1 MRVAMLGF
9 GLIGGSIAQALRV
22 RAGGEDTLDGDSVW
36 SVAAWSPTG
45 GGPSAARAA
54 GVIDLDA
61 STPEAALAGADIVIL
76 AGPAPTCRDQLD
88 ALAGPWRTSLD
99 PRAVITDVA
108 STKVAIV
115 ERAATLGL
123 PFVGGHPMAGRESS
137 GYANAAAD
145 LFVDRPWVM
154 VPSSDETVTERV
166 EALARA
172 TGARPERMT
181 AAAHDSAVAAIS
193 HLPLVLAAA
202 LVEAVAGPTRSEAPD
217 DWPTASRLAAGGWRD
232 MTRLARGDVA
242 MGSGILATN
251 GPVIASRVADVIAVL
266 ERWKV
271 DLDVVDRGPDGDA
284 LADRLAAVRERLESM
299 P

>member
-22 RAGGEDTLDGDSVW
+22 PVDGEDTPDGHPW

-45 GGPSAARAA
+45 DGPAMARFA

-61 STPEAALAGADIVIL
+61 ATPDVALAGADIVVL
-76 AGPAPTCRDQLD
+76 AGPAPACLDQLD
-88 ALAGPWRTSLD
+88 ALAGPWRGALG

-108 STKVAIV
+108 STKAAIV

-123 PFVGGHPMAGRESS
+123 PFVGGHPMAGRETS
-137 GYANAAAD
+137 GYANAVAD
-145 LFVDRPWVM
+145 LFVDRPWVL
-154 VPSSDETVTERV
+154 VPSSDEAATERIA
-166 EALARA
+166 ALARA

-181 AAAHDSAVAAIS
+181 AAAHDAAVAAIS

-202 LVEAVAGPTRSEAPD
+202 LVEAVAGSGPAEAPD
-217 DWPTASRLAAGGWRD
+217 DWPIAARLAAGGWRD

-242 MGSGILATN
+242 MGAGILTTN
-251 GPVIASRVADVIAVL
+251 AQAIASRVADVIAVL
-266 ERWKV
+266 ERWRV
-271 DLDVVDRGPDGDA
+271 ELETADGHPDGDD
-284 LADRLAAVRERLESM
+284 LGRRLAAARERLESM